1 MPAFATWQSSNG
13 ESEIQKRGG
22 ETWASLSN
30 FPRITEVYGCIKY
43 YLRFSVL
50 QNSMKFELQA
60 KVRKDTP
67 IPSENQLLFL
77 IWVLQS
83 VDPIQ
88 FDLDNTYTDLM
99 HSAVMKK

>member
-1 MPAFATWQSSNG
+1 
-13 ESEIQKRGG
+13 
-22 ETWASLSN
+22 
-30 FPRITEVYGCIKY
+30 
-43 YLRFSVL
+43 
-50 QNSMKFELQA
+50 MKFELQA
-60 KVRKDTP
+60 KLRKDTP

-77 IWVLQS
+77 IWMLQS